1 MQTPRAGTPLKR
13 ITRDE
18 AETIALSALSY
29 ITGHE
34 EVLGRFLAMSGLEPG
49 TIRHAA
55 ASPGFLAAILDYVA
69 SDEPLLLALAKEL
82 DARPERIME
91 AHRTLSPSE
100 FE

>member
-1 MQTPRAGTPLKR
+1 MRAPLKR

-18 AETIALSALSY
+18 AESIALSALSY

-34 EVLGRFLAMSGLEPG
+34 EALGRFLAMSGLEPG
-49 TIRHAA
+49 AIRSAA

-69 SDEPLLLALAKEL
+69 SDEPLLIALAREL
-82 DARPERIME
+82 DTRPGRIME
-91 AHRTLSPSE
+91 AHRPLSPSE

>member
-1 MQTPRAGTPLKR
+1 MRAPLKR

-18 AETIALSALSY
+18 AEAVALSALSY
-29 ITGHE
+29 ITTHE
-34 EVLGRFLAMSGLEPG
+34 EALGRFLSMSGLEPG

>member
-1 MQTPRAGTPLKR
+1 MRTPLKR

-18 AETIALSALSY
+18 AETIALAALSY

-69 SDEPLLLALAKEL
+69 SDEPLLIALAKEL
-82 DARPERIME
+82 DTGPERIME

>member
-1 MQTPRAGTPLKR
+1 MRAPLKR

-18 AETIALSALSY
+18 AEAVALLALSY
-29 ITGHE
+29 ITTHE

-55 ASPGFLAAILDYVA
+55 ALPGFLAAILDYVA

>member
-1 MQTPRAGTPLKR
+1 MRAPLKR

-18 AETIALSALSY
+18 AEAVALSALSY
-29 ITGHE
+29 ITTHE
-34 EVLGRFLAMSGLEPG
+34 EVLGRFLSMSGLEPG

>member
-1 MQTPRAGTPLKR
+1 MRAPLKR

-18 AETIALSALSY
+18 AEAVALLALSY
-29 ITGHE
+29 ITTHE
-34 EVLGRFLAMSGLEPG
+34 EALERFLAMSGLEPG

>member
-1 MQTPRAGTPLKR
+1 MRAPLKR

-18 AETIALSALSY
+18 AETVALSALSY
-29 ITGHE
+29 ITTHE
-34 EVLGRFLAMSGLEPG
+34 EVLGRFLSMSGLEPG

>member
-1 MQTPRAGTPLKR
+1 MRAPLKR

-18 AETIALSALSY
+18 AEAIALLALSY
-29 ITGHE
+29 ITTHE
-34 EVLGRFLAMSGLEPG
+34 EVLGRFLSMSGLEPG

-69 SDEPLLLALAKEL
+69 SDEPLLLALAKEM